1 MSRTSWL
8 VRFCESE
15 KDRTIKAP
23 RPAVVVS
30 PKKSQ
35 RRILQEGEL
44 GSHPSFFG
52 HCLGFGAVR
61 PFLTLVQTVVWP
73 PSESL
78 NESCDPNS
86 ISNQSLCDMQ

>member
-35 RRILQEGEL
+35 RRILQEGSWGPILRSSGTAL
-44 GSHPSFFG
+44 GS
-52 HCLGFGAVR
+52 A
-61 PFLTLVQTVVWP
+61 PFVH
-73 PSESL
+73 SSH
-78 NESCDPNS
+78 SCK
-86 ISNQSLCDMQ
+86 Q